1 MKLLGARLAVVFARV
16 SMIFVPV
23 TNISYDIA
31 IHSISLEILYLQFIL
46 RKVMNK
52 IILVYLLTLFSFG
65 EDSFLSKL
73 REVDFLEAC
82 GVDITL
88 GLILPWPQ

>member
-1 MKLLGARLAVVFARV
+1 
-16 SMIFVPV
+16 MIFVPV

-31 IHSISLEILYLQFIL
+31 IHSISLEILQFIL